1 MKILSKI
8 ILIQFFSSFCF
19 AGGFEDLGYSARS
32 VGMGGVGISV
42 HGAPYGLFYNP
53 ANIYSSK
60 NMSFYTTYSNLFPGI
75 EDDQITYATA
85 SGIVPIS
92 FLGSLGTGITFL
104 HSDFWKEYT
113 LHGAYAK
120 ELFSGFTIGGAVK
133 YLGWSAA
140 AAEGESAL
148 SYNGFTFDAGV
159 LYCIKDLIPNSEITL
174 GASMQNISEPS
185 IASSGSSDNAKL
197 PRKLG
202 VGISFFST
210 QYDYLLAVDVVRE
223 QDVYWLKTGAEF
235 LGYKGELF
243 SIPVSFLA
251 RVGYYEIIKSDFSE
265 ANGLNGG
272 FGLKVEDYMLDY
284 AYHYPHLIEDI
295 GGSHKISFSFNF

>member
-1 MKILSKI
+1 MKF
-8 ILIQFFSSFCF
+8 IQIVSLCLLFVSIST
-19 AGGFEDLGYSARS
+19 AGGFDDLGYSARS
-32 VGMGGVGISV
+32 VGMGGAGIAV
-42 HGAPYGLFYNP
+42 HGTPYGLFYNP

-60 NMSFYTTYSNLFPGI
+60 SLSFYTTYSNLFPGI
-75 EDDQITYATA
+75 EDDQISYGTA

-104 HSDFWKEYT
+104 GSDLWKEYT

-120 ELFSGFTIGGAVK
+120 ELFAGFTVGAAVK

-148 SYNGFTFDAGV
+148 SYSGFTVDAGLLYV
-159 LYCIKDLIPNSEITL
+159 LNDAIPNSQISIGL
-174 GASMQNISEPS
+174 AAQNITEPS
-185 IASSGSSDNAKL
+185 ISSSGSSNNAKL

-202 VGISFFST
+202 MGFAFYST
-210 QYDYLLAVDVVRE
+210 LYSYLLTVDLTKE
-223 QDVYWLKTGAEF
+223 EDVHWLKTGAEF
-235 LGYKGELF
+235 LAYKGEILTL
-243 SIPVSFLA
+243 PVSLFA
-251 RVGYYEIIKSDFSE
+251 RVGYYEIVKSNYSD

-272 FGLKVEDYMLDY
+272 FGLKVNDYTLDY
-284 AYHYPHLIEDI
+284 AYHYPHLMEDL